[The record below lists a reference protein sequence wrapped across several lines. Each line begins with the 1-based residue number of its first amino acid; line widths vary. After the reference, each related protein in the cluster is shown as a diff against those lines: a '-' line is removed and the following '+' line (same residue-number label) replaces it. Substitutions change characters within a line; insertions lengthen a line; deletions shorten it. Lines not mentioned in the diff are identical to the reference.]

1 MTINVA
7 TKKAFASATDAVL
20 LTRNPNDG
28 STKAGG
34 VTVHRNDSKEG
45 DDG

>member
-1 MTINVA
+1 VTINVA